1 MMRLDSQIL
10 AGSEAFRADRAAL
23 EAQLAEHPQTCK
35 GIISWS
41 CIKAPSGAAS
51 LPWLVDRLMDEAGRG
66 PSCGD
71 RTGGRV
77 GFEND
82 LTRRNITIM
91 TRSLLPRARML
102 RDGLPEAGRERNERA
117 VGPRSGFEISRY
129 RS

>member
-82 LTRRNITIM
+82 LTRCNITIM
-91 TRSLLPRARML
+91 TRNLLPLARML
-102 RDGLPEAGRERNERA
+102 RDGLPDEGRDRDERA
-117 VGPRSGFEISRY
+117 VGTRFGFEAPQY